1 LKIFIASTS
10 LLSSYGG
17 PAYSV
22 ARLARELATSQHD
35 VGLWSADGSRP
46 SIDVSCRILAGTL
59 TSALREFGTPD
70 VIHDNGL
77 WLPHN
82 HSIAAAA
89 DAANIPRVLSTRG
102 MLEPWARAHKRLK
115 KSIAWRFYQR
125 KDVARASSIHATSA
139 VEAANIVRMNLSVPV
154 SVIPNGVDL
163 PQSVLDTTVKSAT
176 RVRRAV
182 FIGRLHPVKGLPMLI
197 EAWSR
202 VQPADWI
209 LQIAGPDEAG
219 HRTLLEKQIE
229 KAQLGNV
236 ISFTGT
242 VHGDAK
248 DEILVNADLF
258 VLPTHSESF
267 GMAVAEAL
275 SYAVPVLTTLAA
287 PWPAIIERKCGW
299 LAEPTP
305 DGIAAALNAA
315 ISVDDAARQAMGRRG
330 RAFVESELSW
340 QKVASDFDTL
350 YRRVIST

>member
-1 LKIFIASTS
+1 M
-10 LLSSYGG
+10 
-17 PAYSV
+17 
-22 ARLARELATSQHD
+22 
-35 VGLWSADGSRP
+35 
-46 SIDVSCRILAGTL
+46 SCRILGGAL
-59 TSALREFGTPD
+59 ASALREFGRPD

-89 DAANIPRVLSTRG
+89 SAGRIPRVLSTRG

-115 KSIAWRFYQR
+115 KSIAWRLYQR

-163 PQSVLDTTVKSAT
+163 PRSMVNPDVKSAA

-182 FIGRLHPVKGLPMLI
+182 FMGRLHPVKGLPMLI

-202 VQPADWI
+202 VQPAGWM

-229 KAQLGNV
+229 NAQLGDV
-236 ISFTGT
+236 ISFTGP

-248 DEILVNADLF
+248 DEILGNADLF

-275 SYAVPVLTTLAA
+275 SYGIPVLTTLAA

-305 DGIAAALNAA
+305 DGIAAALNTAT
-315 ISVDDAARQAMGRRG
+315 SVDDAARQGMGRRG

-340 QKVASDFDTL
+340 EKIASEFDTL
-350 YRRVIST
+350 YHRVIST